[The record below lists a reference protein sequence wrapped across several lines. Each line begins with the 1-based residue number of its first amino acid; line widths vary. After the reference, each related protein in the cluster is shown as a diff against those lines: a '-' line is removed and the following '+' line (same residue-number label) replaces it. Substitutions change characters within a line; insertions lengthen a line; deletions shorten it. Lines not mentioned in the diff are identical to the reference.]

1 MTLGLKCNKKILVDV
16 HLEEESEK
24 STIKNV
30 TNREILNLRKLR
42 NTQNLAL
49 KRIQQDKLRLVRDKE
64 LIDRKIISIEQS
76 LNSNPSQRSSL
87 EATLSALRIQK
98 RQLDTVQKNLN
109 SRENNTQN
117 VILKIDTRI
126 QEVLKGFAG
135 RFRKDDKFNK
145 DSRRRLLGR

>member
-1 MTLGLKCNKKILVDV
+1 M
-16 HLEEESEK
+16 HLEEGVKEVDD
-24 STIKNV
+24 KNV

-98 RQLDTVQKNLN
+98 RQLDTVQK
-109 SRENNTQN
+109 
-117 VILKIDTRI
+117 I
-126 QEVLKGFAG
+126 
-135 RFRKDDKFNK
+135 
-145 DSRRRLLGR
+145 

>member
-1 MTLGLKCNKKILVDV
+1 M
-16 HLEEESEK
+16 
-24 STIKNV
+24 
-30 TNREILNLRKLR
+30 
-42 NTQNLAL
+42 
-49 KRIQQDKLRLVRDKE
+49 
-64 LIDRKIISIEQS
+64 
-76 LNSNPSQRSSL
+76 
-87 EATLSALRIQK
+87 SALRIQK